1 MQTICAVIFDV
12 DGLMFDS
19 ERVSKL
25 VFEKLNKQFSIPL
38 TETWRQSICGKNEE
52 MIRNELKNMFPEL
65 DVDAYRTAFS
75 ENVQAIF
82 HKRGAKCKKGL
93 KSLLK
98 FLQKNHIP
106 MAIASGSQLPHIQNL
121 LEKAHI
127 DISIFS
133 AIVCGSDNVLPKP
146 HPDIFLKA
154 CEHLHVKPEHTIVLE
169 ESPNGII
176 GAYKAGCMPIMVPDL
191 IKPTPEIQTMC
202 YKILPDLYKV
212 KKEVK
217 NAYK

>member
-1 MQTICAVIFDV
+1 MQTIRAVIFDV

-19 ERVSKL
+19 ERVGKRIL
-25 VFEKLNKQFSIPL
+25 EKLNKQLSIPL

-52 MIRNELKNMFPEL
+52 TIRNELKKMFPDL
-65 DVDAYRTAFS
+65 DVVYYRNSFF

-93 KSLLK
+93 KALLK

-106 MAIASGSQLPHIQNL
+106 MAIASGSKLPHIKNL
-121 LEKAHI
+121 LAKAHI
-127 DISIFS
+127 DTSIFS

-146 HPDIFLKA
+146 HPDIFLKT
-154 CEHLHVKPEHTIVLE
+154 CEHLHANPEHTIVLE
-169 ESPNGII
+169 DSPNGII

-202 YKILPDLYKV
+202 YKILPNLYKV

>member
-1 MQTICAVIFDV
+1 
-12 DGLMFDS
+12 
-19 ERVSKL
+19 
-25 VFEKLNKQFSIPL
+25 
-38 TETWRQSICGKNEE
+38 

-93 KSLLK
+93 KSLLR
-98 FLQKNHIP
+98 FLQENHIP
-106 MAIASGSQLPHIQNL
+106 MALTSGSQLPHIQNL

-127 DISIFS
+127 DKNLFS
-133 AIVCGSDNVLPKP
+133 VIVCGSDNVLPKP
-146 HPDIFLKA
+146 HPDIFLKT
-154 CEHLHVKPEHTIVLE
+154 CEHLHANPEHTIVLE
-169 ESPNGII
+169 DSPNGII

-202 YKILPDLYKV
+202 YKILPNLYKV
-212 KKEVK
+212 RKEL
-217 NAYK
+217 